1 MSDTT
6 LSEADASS
14 APTPLRSFL
23 TDPSVLLLAATV
35 VVAAVLLPFQLSNA
49 FGLPAHPLLLH
60 VPVVLV
66 PVLSV
71 VTVALAVR
79 PAWRLRFGLSAGVL
93 AIVTMAGTILTA
105 GAGEALKKQQDSRPK
120 GGGMPGQGGRMPG
133 QGGAMPG
140 QGGAMPGQG
149 GGMPGQGGR
158 MPGQG
163 GGMPGQGGGNQSE
176 SAQLT
181 QHANLGSEL
190 RILVILLAVVLII
203 LVILERYR
211 AIASTGFLSR
221 PLPATA
227 VAAVVA
233 VIAVVSLIWVI
244 RTGHA
249 GAEMTWGQKGT
260 RPPG

>member
-1 MSDTT
+1 MSETT
-6 LSEADASS
+6 LSESGASS
-14 APTPLRSFL
+14 VPTPRRSFL
-23 TDPSVLLLAATV
+23 TDPSVLQLAATV
-35 VVAAVLLPFQLSNA
+35 VVVAALLPIQLSNA

-71 VTVALAVR
+71 VTVAIAVR

-105 GAGEALKKQQDSRPK
+105 GAGEALKKQQDSRP
-120 GGGMPGQGGRMPG
+120 R
-133 QGGAMPG
+133 
-140 QGGAMPGQG
+140 
-149 GGMPGQGGR
+149 
-158 MPGQG
+158 G
-163 GGMPGQGGGNQSE
+163 GGMPGQGGGMQGGGMPRQGGGMPRQGGGNQDE
-176 SAQLT
+176 SAQLS

-190 RILVILLAVVLII
+190 RILVILLAVALVI

-227 VAAVVA
+227 VAAVAA
-233 VIAVVSLIWVI
+233 VVAVVSLIWVI

-249 GAEMTWGQKGT
+249 GAEMTWGQKGG
-260 RPPG
+260 RPPA

>member
-1 MSDTT
+1 MSETT
-6 LSEADASS
+6 LSEPDASS
-14 APTPLRSFL
+14 VPTPRRSFL
-23 TDPSVLLLAATV
+23 TDSSVLLLAATV
-35 VVAAVLLPFQLSNA
+35 VVAAALLPIELSNT

-105 GAGEALKKQQDSRPK
+105 GAGEALKKQQDSRPR
-120 GGGMPGQGGRMPG
+120 GGG
-133 QGGAMPG
+133 
-140 QGGAMPGQG
+140 MPGQG

-163 GGMPGQGGGNQSE
+163 SGMPRQGGGNQNE
-176 SAQLT
+176 SAQLS

-190 RILVILLAVVLII
+190 RILVILLAVALVIF
-203 LVILERYR
+203 VILERYR

-227 VAAVVA
+227 VAAVAA
-233 VIAVVSLIWVI
+233 VVAVVSLIWVI
-244 RTGHA
+244 RTGHL
-249 GAEMTWGQKGT
+249 GAEMTWGHEGAK
-260 RPPG
+260 PPA

>member
-1 MSDTT
+1 
-6 LSEADASS
+6 
-14 APTPLRSFL
+14 
-23 TDPSVLLLAATV
+23 LLLAATV
-35 VVAAVLLPFQLSNA
+35 VVAAALLPIELSNT

-79 PAWRLRFGLSAGVL
+79 PSWRLRFGLSAGVL

-105 GAGEALKKQQDSRPK
+105 GAGEALKKQQDSRPR
-120 GGGMPGQGGRMPG
+120 GGG
-133 QGGAMPG
+133 
-140 QGGAMPGQG
+140 MPGQG

-163 GGMPGQGGGNQSE
+163 GGMQGGGMPGQGGGMPRQGGGNQNQ
-176 SAQLT
+176 SAQLS

-190 RILVILLAVVLII
+190 RILVILLAVALVIF
-203 LVILERYR
+203 VILERYR

-227 VAAVVA
+227 VAAVAA
-233 VIAVVSLIWVI
+233 VVAVVSLIWVI
-244 RTGHA
+244 RTGHL
-249 GAEMTWGQKGT
+249 GAQMTWGHEGAK
-260 RPPG
+260 PPA

>member
-1 MSDTT
+1 MSETT
-6 LSEADASS
+6 LSESDASS
-14 APTPLRSFL
+14 VPTPRRSFL

-35 VVAAVLLPFQLSNA
+35 VVAAALLPIQLSNA

-71 VTVALAVR
+71 ATVALAVR

-105 GAGEALKKQQDSRPK
+105 GAGEALKKQQDSRPR
-120 GGGMPGQGGRMPG
+120 GGGMPR
-133 QGGAMPG
+133 
-140 QGGAMPGQG
+140 QG
-149 GGMPGQGGR
+149 GG

-163 GGMPGQGGGNQSE
+163 GGMPGQGGGMPRQGGGMPRQGGGNQE
-176 SAQLT
+176 SAQLSR
-181 QHANLGSEL
+181 HANLGSEL
-190 RILVILLAVVLII
+190 RILVILLAVALVI

-227 VAAVVA
+227 VAAVAA
-233 VIAVVSLIWVI
+233 VVAVVSLIWVI

-249 GAEMTWGQKGT
+249 GAEMTWGHEGA
-260 RPPG
+260 RPPA

>member
-1 MSDTT
+1 MSETT
-6 LSEADASS
+6 LSGSGASS
-14 APTPLRSFL
+14 VSTPRRSFL
-23 TDPSVLLLAATV
+23 TDPSILLVAATL
-35 VVAAVLLPFQLSNA
+35 VVAGVLLPIKISNA

-71 VTVALAVR
+71 VSVALAVR

-105 GAGEALKKQQDSRPK
+105 GAGEALKKQQDSRP
-120 GGGMPGQGGRMPG
+120 R
-133 QGGAMPG
+133 
-140 QGGAMPGQG
+140 
-149 GGMPGQGGR
+149 
-158 MPGQG
+158 G
-163 GGMPGQGGGNQSE
+163 GGMPGQGGGMPEQGGGMPRQGGGNQDE
-176 SAQLT
+176 SAQLS

-190 RILVILLAVVLII
+190 RILVILLAVALVI

-227 VAAVVA
+227 VAAVAA
-233 VIAVVSLIWVI
+233 VVAVVSLIWVI

-249 GAEMTWGQKGT
+249 GAQMTWGHEGA
-260 RPPG
+260 RPSG